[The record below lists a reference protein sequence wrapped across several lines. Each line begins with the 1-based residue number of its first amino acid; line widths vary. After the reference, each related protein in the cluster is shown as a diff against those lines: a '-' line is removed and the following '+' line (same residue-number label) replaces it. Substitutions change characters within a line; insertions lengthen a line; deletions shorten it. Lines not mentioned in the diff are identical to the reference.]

1 VQIPDHL
8 TYRSTDAASVSNQ
21 SPTRRKRVTEEVEA
35 MNENMHLIGS
45 SMRELADVE
54 KEALMNRL
62 EESKLELQFKMEDFK
77 GIMNMTKVTLC
88 EKRVVAIDMKIKSLE
103 SELISQKTKPKEIIT
118 MNSYSNTF

>member
-1 VQIPDHL
+1 
-8 TYRSTDAASVSNQ
+8 
-21 SPTRRKRVTEEVEA
+21 
-35 MNENMHLIGS
+35 MNENMHLISS
-45 SMRELADVE
+45 SMKELADVE

-77 GIMNMTKVTLC
+77 GIMNMTKVTLY
-88 EKRVVAIDMKIKSLE
+88 EKRVAAIDIQIKSLE